1 MLAELESV
9 RASSTAQESHHEAL
23 REMDTQLTESRAK
36 LAETQE
42 QLAESEALVADLKKS
57 LEQTNQ
63 EKEEIAKQLKARTE
77 ELASFKSS
85 SSLKTSDAKQ
95 QARYTQRIS
104 DLEQE
109 VEKAKKHAAEV
120 LEEGKALAKKQLE
133 IETKD
138 RALKAKLRERNEELS
153 NTKSQLADTSFRLEK
168 TTETV
173 MRLQQELQSATSS
186 QSTNSK
192 RLEELEK
199 EHANLLQLHD
209 EREKLYAA
217 QKNEFETLAA
227 SFETLTSDHESMKME
242 LSRLQTEQ
250 EASADHVKQ
259 MEELVSQSTEAFNQ
273 LQAESNSRER
283 ALEVSLQRC
292 EEAQALGICMFSDLH
307 AALAQENYDA
317 ALVCTAPLTHA
328 GIIDALLDA
337 ALNVFTELNLV
348 SDGYEALMKKAA
360 DKNLVLFL
368 SSTMLYRAETQYIK
382 QKVQAFDKPVNYL
395 YHIGQ
400 YLPDWH
406 PWESYKN
413 FFVGDK
419 RTGGVREI
427 FGIDLPWLIDT
438 FGEVE
443 RIHVEKDSIS
453 TLEID
458 YPDSCFVTLRHKN
471 GVKG

>member
-1 MLAELESV
+1 MKVLIVGMGSMGKR
-9 RASSTAQESHHEAL
+9 RARL
-23 REMDTQLTESRAK
+23 LKGMMPDVQLFG
-36 LAETQE
+36 
-42 QLAESEALVADLKKS
+42 V
-57 LEQTNQ
+57 
-63 EKEEIAKQLKARTE
+63 
-77 ELASFKSS
+77 
-85 SSLKTSDAKQ
+85 DA
-95 QARYTQRIS
+95 
-104 DLEQE
+104 
-109 VEKAKKHAAEV
+109 
-120 LEEGKALAKKQLE
+120 
-133 IETKD
+133 
-138 RALKAKLRERNEELS
+138 
-153 NTKSQLADTSFRLEK
+153 
-168 TTETV
+168 
-173 MRLQQELQSATSS
+173 
-186 QSTNSK
+186 
-192 RLEELEK
+192 
-199 EHANLLQLHD
+199 
-209 EREKLYAA
+209 
-217 QKNEFETLAA
+217 
-227 SFETLTSDHESMKME
+227 
-242 LSRLQTEQ
+242 
-250 EASADHVKQ
+250 
-259 MEELVSQSTEAFNQ
+259 
-273 LQAESNSRER
+273 
-283 ALEVSLQRC
+283 SLQRC

-328 GIIDALLDA
+328 GIIDVLLDA
-337 ALNVFTELNLV
+337 DLNVFTELNLV

-438 FGEVE
+438 FGEAE

-471 GVKG
+471 GVKGFLAVDVVSPKAVRNFEVYGEGLHLFWEGNPKALYRYDAQQKQKLSVDTYTAFEHDERYSDNIVENAYVDELQNFLDVLAGKAQPRWSFEKDLGVIALMEKIEEA